1 MGINHQHQ
9 QPVLDRSPQIAAIP
23 WEPRTKLVSGL
34 FYIFG
39 VITLQDPRLVA
50 AAFCFALFFA
60 LWGRLTPLQ
69 LIRKLLLLAPF
80 LTMMSIPLLF
90 GGGYPPP
97 PDRIELFLQIIL
109 KVLTAMTFTLFIFT
123 NQPIENLLEALEH
136 LKMPGIIATIIY
148 LAYRY
153 GFLIINETQSMLK
166 ALKARLFRPKLS
178 VSSLPVYGE
187 LAGGLFIKSLNRSE
201 TVYRA
206 MAARGFQGRMPIGA
220 PRKIVWTDLIK
231 AAIPVVFVAGLI
243 LFGQEVL

>member
-1 MGINHQHQ
+1 VGINHQHQ

-34 FYIFG
+34 VYIFG

-50 AAFCFALFFA
+50 AAFCFALIFA
-60 LWGRLTPLQ
+60 LRGRLTPLQ
-69 LIRKLLLLAPF
+69 LIRRLLLLAPF
-80 LTMMSIPLLF
+80 LIMMSIPLLF
-90 GGGYPPP
+90 GGGYPPS
-97 PDRIELFLQIIL
+97 PDRVELVLQIIL

-153 GFLIINETQSMLK
+153 GFLIINETQIVLR
-166 ALKARLFRPKLS
+166 ALKARLFKPQLS
-178 VSSLPVYGE
+178 LRSLPVYGE
-187 LAGGLFIKSLNRSE
+187 MAGGLFIKSLNRSE

-206 MAARGFQGRMPIGA
+206 MTSRGFRGQMPVS
-220 PRKIVWTDLIK
+220 PSRKILPNDIGKAIIPSIFIITLIV
-231 AAIPVVFVAGLI
+231 IEQVVL
-243 LFGQEVL
+243 